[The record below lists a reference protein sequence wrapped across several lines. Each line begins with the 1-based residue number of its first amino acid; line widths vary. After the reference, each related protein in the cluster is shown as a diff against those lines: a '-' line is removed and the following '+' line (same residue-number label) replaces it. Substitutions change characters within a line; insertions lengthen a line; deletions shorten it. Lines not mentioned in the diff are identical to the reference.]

1 MQHYAAAMTPH
12 RIFATESVKIHS
24 PQIAFFVTE
33 SIKILD
39 LGPELR

>member
-1 MQHYAAAMTPH
+1 MTHH

-24 PQIAFFVTE
+24 PQTAFFATE
-33 SIKILD
+33 SIKILA